1 MNEAYLFEKT
11 RGLIKY
17 LGQMRVLGLIFG
29 NLVSPKNLEK
39 ELICIGIKK
48 HHNQNHKN
56 CLKSKKVQ
64 IFR

>member
-29 NLVSPKNLEK
+29 KLVSPKNLEK
-39 ELICIGIKK
+39 ELICIGIKQY
-48 HHNQNHKN
+48 HN
-56 CLKSKKVQ
+56 
-64 IFR
+64 